1 MPGDPVSTLNDVELD
16 ALWTVYE
23 GHSLV
28 IERPVGDD
36 IDDYAHAVM
45 SVAYDEE
52 DEALAEVAEL
62 PLDTVESLI
71 ERGFFE
77 RSMDGPI
84 LDASS
89 WFDEEL
95 ERQVEAEE
103 YVLSELGQRAVE
115 STADYQAA
123 SGPAASNGYDE
134 YDDDDDDGDDDDFD
148 DDFDDEFDGEW
159 DDDFDDD
166 TAADDDVG
174 LDSDV
179 DEDDDLGDDPWDN
192 E

>member
-1 MPGDPVSTLNDVELD
+1 MPTDPANSLTEIELD

-45 SVAYDEE
+45 SIAYDEE
-52 DEALAEVAEL
+52 NEALAEVAEL

-77 RSMDGPI
+77 RSPDGPV

-95 ERQVEAEE
+95 DRQVEAEE
-103 YVLSELGQRAVE
+103 YVLSELGQSAID
-115 STADYQAA
+115 STAEPLGTTSRSEDDDPF
-123 SGPAASNGYDE
+123 G
-134 YDDDDDDGDDDDFD
+134 DDDDDDEEDLWDDDDED
-148 DDFDDEFDGEW
+148 
-159 DDDFDDD
+159 
-166 TAADDDVG
+166 ADA
-174 LDSDV
+174 L
-179 DEDDDLGDDPWDN
+179 DDLDVWMIWMTWTTSTTMRST
-192 E
+192 

>member
-1 MPGDPVSTLNDVELD
+1 MPTDPVSSLTEIELD

-45 SVAYDEE
+45 SIAYDE
-52 DEALAEVAEL
+52 DNEALAEVAEL

-71 ERGFFE
+71 ERGYLE
-77 RSMDGPI
+77 RSPDGPV

-95 ERQVEAEE
+95 DRQVEAEE
-103 YVLSELGQRAVE
+103 YVLSELGQSAIDT
-115 STADYQAA
+115 TAEPLGTALAA
-123 SGPAASNGYDE
+123 GGADPF
-134 YDDDDDDGDDDDFD
+134 GDDDDEEDDYED
-148 DDFDDEFDGEW
+148 DDEELW
-159 DDDFDDD
+159 
-166 TAADDDVG
+166 
-174 LDSDV
+174 
-179 DEDDDLGDDPWDN
+179 DEDDDDLADLDEEDPESD
-192 E
+192 EER

>member
-1 MPGDPVSTLNDVELD
+1 MPTDPVSSLTEIELD

-45 SVAYDEE
+45 SIAYDE
-52 DEALAEVAEL
+52 DNEALAEVAEL

-71 ERGFFE
+71 ERGYLE
-77 RSMDGPI
+77 RSPDGPV

-95 ERQVEAEE
+95 HRQV
-103 YVLSELGQRAVE
+103 
-115 STADYQAA
+115 
-123 SGPAASNGYDE
+123 
-134 YDDDDDDGDDDDFD
+134 
-148 DDFDDEFDGEW
+148 
-159 DDDFDDD
+159 
-166 TAADDDVG
+166 
-174 LDSDV
+174 
-179 DEDDDLGDDPWDN
+179 
-192 E
+192 

>member
-1 MPGDPVSTLNDVELD
+1 MATDPVSSLTEIELD

-45 SVAYDEE
+45 SIAYDE
-52 DEALAEVAEL
+52 DNEALAEVAEL

-71 ERGFFE
+71 ERGYLE
-77 RSMDGPI
+77 RSPDGPV

-95 ERQVEAEE
+95 HRQVEAEE
-103 YVLSELGQRAVE
+103 YVLSELGQEAIDA
-115 STADYQAA
+115 TAEAQGSA
-123 SGPAASNGYDE
+123 SV
-134 YDDDDDDGDDDDFD
+134 
-148 DDFDDEFDGEW
+148 
-159 DDDFDDD
+159 
-166 TAADDDVG
+166 ADDDPFAF
-174 LDSDV
+174 DEDDDE
-179 DEDDDLGDDPWDN
+179 DEDDDLWDEDDDDDLDDLDDEDPEVDTEEPDEELGD
-192 E
+192 

>member
-1 MPGDPVSTLNDVELD
+1 MPTDPTSSLTEIELD

-28 IERPVGDD
+28 IERPLGDD

-45 SVAYDEE
+45 SIAYDE
-52 DEALAEVAEL
+52 DNEALAEVAEL

-77 RSMDGPI
+77 RSTDGPV

-95 ERQVEAEE
+95 DRQVEAEE
-103 YVLSELGQRAVE
+103 YVLSELGQNAID
-115 STADYQAA
+115 STAEPLGAAAA
-123 SGPAASNGYDE
+123 SSEDE
-134 YDDDDDDGDDDDFD
+134 AFGDGDDDDDDMWDDDDDDFD
-148 DDFDDEFDGEW
+148 DLDFD
-159 DDDFDDD
+159 
-166 TAADDDVG
+166 
-174 LDSDV
+174 L
-179 DEDDDLGDDPWDN
+179 DEDDDVDDEDVDPDD
-192 E
+192 

>member
-1 MPGDPVSTLNDVELD
+1 MSTDPTTSLTEIELD

-36 IDDYAHAVM
+36 LDDYAHAVM
-45 SVAYDEE
+45 SISYDEE

-71 ERGFFE
+71 QRGYLE
-77 RSMDGPI
+77 RSPDGPV

-95 ERQVEAEE
+95 GRQVEAEE
-103 YVLSELGQRAVE
+103 YVLSELGQSAID
-115 STADYQAA
+115 STAEPLGTSTTGDDPF
-123 SGPAASNGYDE
+123 GDDE
-134 YDDDDDDGDDDDFD
+134 LDDLDDLDDDDDLWDDDDDDIADLDDR
-148 DDFDDEFDGEW
+148 
-159 DDDFDDD
+159 
-166 TAADDDVG
+166 
-174 LDSDV
+174 
-179 DEDDDLGDDPWDN
+179 DDLDELDDLADLDGALPELDLDN
-192 E
+192 DEN